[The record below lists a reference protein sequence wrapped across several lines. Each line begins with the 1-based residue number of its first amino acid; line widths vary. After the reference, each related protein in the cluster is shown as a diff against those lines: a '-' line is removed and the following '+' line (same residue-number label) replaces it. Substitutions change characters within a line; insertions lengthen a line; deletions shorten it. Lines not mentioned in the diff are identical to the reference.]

1 MKRVIQILILAII
14 ITVSVPTDSYSFISA
29 LTKGGKL
36 LFKGKI
42 WKAGG
47 ASGVSA
53 IDNVAKEAINI
64 RKINKNLIDE
74 IGKTEHEKIFKS
86 IKETPDEKVLS
97 EYKHYDDPSI
107 NEVEFDWLIPRPAYR
122 HLGKEVKSENSVY
135 VCEKNTGEIF
145 YFQSCPKEIKHL
157 FHPRIKKLAS
167 KDLLYYTVNLRE
179 QF

>member
-107 NEVEFDWLIPRPAYR
+107 NEVDNQL
-122 HLGKEVKSENSVY
+122 
-135 VCEKNTGEIF
+135 
-145 YFQSCPKEIKHL
+145 
-157 FHPRIKKLAS
+157 
-167 KDLLYYTVNLRE
+167 
-179 QF
+179 